1 MKFLFRIINTLSL
14 VSAGLLAVAQSSQI
28 QRVEPLNWYV
38 GLKNPNVQLLVYGK
52 NVANSSVSLAYPGV
66 KVKKISKVE
75 NPNYLFIDLEIGKMA
90 KPGTLKL
97 TFGNGAE
104 KTVWNYQL
112 VAKKHKPATISQ
124 ADFVYLLIPDR
135 FANGDETNDNFVGMI
150 DAKADKNNPFL
161 RHGGD
166 FEGIIKNLSYL
177 QELGVTTLWN
187 TPVIENDEVLKK
199 EGHGGMQAGY
209 HGYHFTDH
217 YQIDRRLG
225 GNDGY
230 QKLSAALH
238 QRGMKLIQDAVYNH
252 VSDDHWMYKD
262 QPTKDWFN
270 TWPTYT
276 ETTHKEQPIMDTHGT
291 ETDRKAV
298 TDGWFTKFLPDLNQ
312 RNPLLANYLAQHAL
326 WSTEKFELDGWR
338 IDTYKYNDMAFMNR
352 CNKALLDEYPN
363 LLIFGETWVTTPSF
377 LAYFVQNNLK
387 FPFQCNLPG
396 TCDFPNYSAIYA
408 ALNEPASWDGGAN
421 RLYQTMAQDFLYAD
435 PTKLVTFLDNHDT
448 DRYLS
453 VIGDDY
459 NKYKMGLTWL
469 LTTRGVPQLYYGT
482 EVLMK
487 NSKNPTDA
495 EVRRDFVGGW
505 KTDPSNKFTAAGR
518 TAQENDAFEF
528 VKKLANY
535 RKNTPALHSGKLT
548 QFVPKEGIYVY
559 FRHNADKTIM
569 VLMNTNKTENTV
581 ETARFAECIKGF
593 TKAVN
598 VLSGEALANIQALKM
613 PAYTAFVLELQ
624 R

>member
-1 MKFLFRIINTLSL
+1 MKFLFRVASTFFFW
-14 VSAGLLAVAQSSQI
+14 VVTFLAVGQAPQI
-28 QRVEPLNWYV
+28 QRVEPLNWFT
-38 GLKNPNVQLLVYGK
+38 GLKNPHVQLLVYGK
-52 NVANSSVSLAYPGV
+52 NIASSSLSLAYPGV
-66 KVKKISKVE
+66 NVKKISKVE
-75 NPNYLFIDLEIGKMA
+75 NPNYLFIDLEIGKTA
-90 KPGTLKL
+90 KPGTVKM
-97 TFGNGAE
+97 TFGNGAT
-104 KTVWNYQL
+104 KTVWNYEL

-135 FANGDETNDNFVGMI
+135 FANGNEANDNFAGMI
-150 DAKADKNNPFL
+150 DAKADKSSPFL

-166 FEGIIKNLSYL
+166 FEGIIQNLPYL

-199 EGHGGMQAGY
+199 EGHGNLQAGY

-230 QKLSAALH
+230 KKLSQTLH
-238 QRGMKLIQDAVYNH
+238 QRGMKLVQDAVYNH

-276 ETTHKEQPIMDTHGT
+276 ETTHKEQPILDIYGT
-291 ETDRKAV
+291 QTDRKAV

-312 RNPLLANYLAQHAL
+312 RNPFLANYLAQHAL
-326 WSTEKFELDGWR
+326 WSTENFELDGWR

-396 TCDFPNYSAIYA
+396 TCDFPSYSAIYA
-408 ALNEPASWDGGAN
+408 ALNEPTSWDGGIN
-421 RLYQTMAQDFLYAD
+421 KLYQTMAQDFLYAD

-469 LTTRGVPQLYYGT
+469 LTTRGVPQIYYGT

-487 NSKNPTDA
+487 NFKNPTDA

-505 KTDPSNKFTAAGR
+505 KTDVANKFTAAGR

-548 QFVPKEGIYVY
+548 QFVPKDGVYAY
-559 FRHNADKTIM
+559 FRHNTDKTIM
-569 VLMNTNKTENTV
+569 VLMNTNKTETNV
-581 ETARFAECIKGF
+581 ETSRFVECTKDF

-598 VLSGEALANIQALKM
+598 VLSGEVMGNIQTLKIPASTAL
-613 PAYTAFVLELQ
+613 VLELQ